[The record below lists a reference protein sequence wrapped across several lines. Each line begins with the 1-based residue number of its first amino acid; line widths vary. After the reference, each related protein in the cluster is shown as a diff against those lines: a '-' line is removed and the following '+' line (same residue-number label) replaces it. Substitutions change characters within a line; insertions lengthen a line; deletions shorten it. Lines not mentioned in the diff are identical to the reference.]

1 MTWRI
6 EGMAYKVLT
15 VDDSR
20 TIRLIVKKAFE
31 FYNCELFEAENGEQG
46 ITRAAELQPDL
57 IVLDITMPVMNGIQM
72 LTLLKKDEK
81 LKNIPVIMLS
91 AESGKEHVMKIVKMG
106 VTDYIVKPFKGDQLI
121 DRARKIIDLAKNGE
135 PTAVKKKSK
144 ENRFITDEGSLILLT
159 FPTKVSRSVGAQID
173 SAIRRK
179 IKEMIASQ
187 AKKMIIDLSC
197 VEDVNMNAI
206 QALISVA
213 DNCIRNKISARIVA
227 GDFQAQA
234 LKGFK
239 ETSQYPTQP
248 SVEHARA
255 AF

>member
-1 MTWRI
+1 MS
-6 EGMAYKVLT
+6 YKVLT

-31 FYNCELFEAENGEQG
+31 SYNCELFEAENGEEG
-46 ITRAAELQPDL
+46 FAKAMELQPDL

-72 LTLLKKDEK
+72 LTMLKDDDK
-81 LKNIPVIMLS
+81 LKDIPVIMLS
-91 AESGKEHVMKIVKMG
+91 AESGKDHVMQIVKMG
-106 VTDYIVKPFKGDQLI
+106 VKDYIVKPFKGDQLI
-121 DRARKIIDLAKNGE
+121 ERAAKVLDLTKEGETTTNKKSEKTSFIID
-135 PTAVKKKSK
+135 
-144 ENRFITDEGSLILLT
+144 EGDLILLT
-159 FPTKVSRSVGAQID
+159 FPAKISRSVGAQID
-173 SAIRRK
+173 SGMRRK
-179 IKEMIASQ
+179 MKEMLACE
-187 AKKMIIDLSC
+187 AKKIIIDLSQ

-206 QALISVA
+206 QTLISLA
-213 DNCIRNKISARIVA
+213 NNCIRHKISARIVA
-227 GDFQAQA
+227 GDAQAEA

>member
-1 MTWRI
+1 
-6 EGMAYKVLT
+6 MAYKVLT

-31 FYNCELFEAENGEQG
+31 SYNCELFEAENGEEG
-46 ITRAAELQPDL
+46 FAKAAELQPDL

-72 LTLLKKDEK
+72 LTLLKEDDN
-81 LKNIPVIMLS
+81 LQNIPVIMLS
-91 AESGKEHVMKIVKMG
+91 AESGKEHVMQIVKMG
-106 VTDYIVKPFKGDQLI
+106 VKDYIVKPFKGDQLI
-121 DRARKIIDLAKNGE
+121 DRAAKVLDLTKNGE
-135 PTAVKKKSK
+135 PAAAKKKSD
-144 ENRFITDEGSLILLT
+144 ETSFIIDEGKLILLT
-159 FPTKVSRSVGAQID
+159 FPAKISRSVGAQID
-173 SAIRRK
+173 SAMRRK
-179 IKEMIASQ
+179 IKEMIASE
-187 AKKMIIDLSC
+187 AKKLIIDLSQ

-213 DNCIRNKISARIVA
+213 NNCIRNKISARIVA
-227 GDFQAQA
+227 GDSQAEA

>member
-1 MTWRI
+1 
-6 EGMAYKVLT
+6 VLT

-31 FYNCELFEAENGEQG
+31 PYNCELFEAENGEEG
-46 ITRAAELQPDL
+46 FAKAVKLQPDL

-72 LTLLKKDEK
+72 LTMLKKDEK

-91 AESGKEHVMKIVKMG
+91 AESGKNHVMQIVKMG
-106 VTDYIVKPFKGDQLI
+106 VKDYIVKPFKGEQLI
-121 DRARKIIDLAKNGE
+121 DRAAKVLDLTKNGE
-135 PTAVKKKSK
+135 PTSTKKKSNK
-144 ENRFITDEGSLILLT
+144 VSFIIDEGDIILLT
-159 FPTKVSRSVGAQID
+159 FPAKITRSVGAQID
-173 SAIRRK
+173 SQIRRK
-179 IKEMIASQ
+179 IKEMIASET
-187 AKKMIIDLSC
+187 KKIIIDLSR

-206 QALISVA
+206 QTIISLA
-213 DNCIRNKISARIVA
+213 NNCIRNKVSARIVA
-227 GDFQAQA
+227 GDSQAEA

-248 SVEHARA
+248 SIEHARA